1 MLLYIFLLLVGF
13 LSLYFLFVYN
23 KKVDEKPK
31 KERKPTGPPK
41 KEIIRV
47 RILYGTTSGTSKEYA
62 QKFYEE
68 LEFKKEVKVSIQN
81 LEKFDTEDWESINE
95 KQERLIFFVS
105 TGEKG
110 FFIFILKSSR
120 RTTRLLQKIL

>member
-1 MLLYIFLLLVGF
+1 MLLYILLLFVGF
-13 LSLYFLFVYN
+13 VSLYFLFVYN
-23 KKVDEKPK
+23 KKEDAIKPK

-41 KEIIRV
+41 KDIIKV

-68 LEFKKEVKVSIQN
+68 LEFKREVKVSIQN

-110 FFIFILKSSR
+110 FFIFSKIVSR
-120 RTTRLLQKIL
+120 RTTRLL